1 MGAKARAKVGV
12 MSLPFRSIARM
23 RSSVMERAPASEP
36 IQVTVPFSVRSAVVG
51 VGGAVDAPVGIDIDA
66 HVLSSGLGV

>member
-1 MGAKARAKVGV
+1 MVSLGMCSEEVLVECFFAVVVYGCEARAKVGV

-36 IQVTVPFSVRSAVVG
+36 IQVTVPFSVRSAV
-51 VGGAVDAPVGIDIDA
+51 A
-66 HVLSSGLGV
+66 

>member
-1 MGAKARAKVGV
+1 MVSLGMCSEEVLVECFSLWLFMGAKARAKVGV

-36 IQVTVPFSVRSAVVG
+36 IQVTVPFSVRSAV
-51 VGGAVDAPVGIDIDA
+51 A
-66 HVLSSGLGV
+66 